1 MSNNLNTVLL
11 GDEQDIDDH
20 ILKLIKVIL
29 KLKNDLDTIIQWH
42 NNEWLNIVNEKKKNY
57 IESSKQWDKYE
68 SWIYKYIYEPKRYEF
83 CVYLR
88 SFLNTLK
95 IYLKK
100 DHRDH
105 IKCKNFWESSK
116 YLKYLIHLIFKT
128 GFYKVENDNK
138 EWEYIIIEKDNEII
152 EELEALISFISKP
165 LHAFSIYY
173 NTNKKLNDENVSNA
187 YLNKKITS
195 ISTLILERSVL
206 NENVIKHEI
215 NPEKK
220 GNEQEYLKWTSSIT
234 MDCNSIYNF
243 LKFIESN
250 CLREFEEYIEF
261 KRKFKAKNV

>member
-1 MSNNLNTVLL
+1 MSNNLIIALL
-11 GDEQDIDDH
+11 GSEKNIDDH
-20 ILKLIKVIL
+20 IFNLINVISTLKTE
-29 KLKNDLDTIIQWH
+29 LDIIINWH
-42 NNEWLNIVNEKKKNY
+42 DKEWQNIVNEKKKNY
-57 IESSKQWDKYE
+57 IDSSEKWDIYE

-105 IKCKNFWESSK
+105 IKYKNFWESSK

-138 EWEYIIIEKDNEII
+138 EWEYITIENDNEMI
-152 EELEALISFISKP
+152 EELEVLISFISKS
-165 LHAFSIYY
+165 LHGFSIYY
-173 NTNKKLNDENVSNA
+173 NENKKLKNENMSNT
-187 YLNKKITS
+187 YLDKKISS
-195 ISTLILERSVL
+195 ISTLILEKSVF

-220 GNEQEYLKWTSSIT
+220 GDEQEYLEWTDSIT
-234 MDCNSIYNF
+234 IDCTSIYNF

-250 CLREFEEYIEF
+250 CLREFEEYIES